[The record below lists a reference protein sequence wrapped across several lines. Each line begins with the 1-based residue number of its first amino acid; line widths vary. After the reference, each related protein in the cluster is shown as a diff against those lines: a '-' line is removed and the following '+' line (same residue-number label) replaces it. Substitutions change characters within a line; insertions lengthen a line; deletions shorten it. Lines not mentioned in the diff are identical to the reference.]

1 MRKISSLG
9 VAALCRKPG
18 VHRIDQG
25 LYVRVRGGAFWV
37 FRYSVAGRAH
47 ELGLGPVSAVTLA
60 EARAKALDLRRDL
73 IAGRDPLAERRREKS
88 ATFAE
93 VAADLIAAKAHGW
106 SNEKH
111 AWQWTRSLEM
121 FAYPALGRLD
131 VARITTAHVLL
142 ALKPIWTTKHETAIR
157 VRQRIEA
164 VLDAATARGLR
175 AGDNPARWKGHLDKI
190 LTAVPKA
197 ERVTHHPALPWRDIP
212 AFMSDLRSRDAIAA
226 RTLEFAILTAARTGE
241 VLGAKWSEV
250 DGLVWT
256 VPSSR
261 MKAKREH
268 RVPLSD
274 RAAALLR
281 DLPRESEWVFP
292 GRAGKPLSNMS
303 LLMLLRRM
311 GRGDIVA
318 HGFRST
324 FRDWA
329 AETTNFQSEV
339 VEMALAHA
347 IGNAVEAAYRRGD
360 LIERRREL
368 MGAWAKYC
376 GGINTVVTI
385 MRAKEAQQ

>member
-1 MRKISSLG
+1 MRKLSSLS

-18 VHRIDQG
+18 VHRIDRG
-25 LYVRVRGGAFWV
+25 LYVRVRDGGAYWV

-47 ELGLGPVSAVTLA
+47 ELGLGPVKEVPLT

-73 IAGRDPLAERRREKS
+73 LAGRDPMAERQREKHAS
-88 ATFAE
+88 FQE

-106 SNEKH
+106 RNAKH
-111 AWQWTRSLEM
+111 AWQWTRTLEM
-121 FAYPALGRLD
+121 FAYPTLGRLD
-131 VARITTAHVLL
+131 VAKISTAHVLA
-142 ALKPIWTTKHETAIR
+142 ALKPIWTEKHETAIR

-175 AGDNPARWKGHLDKI
+175 VGDNPARWKGHLDKI
-190 LTAVPKA
+190 LTSVPKS
-197 ERVTHHPALPWRDIP
+197 ERVTHHPALPWRVIP
-212 AFMSDLRSRDAIAA
+212 AFMSELRSRDAIAA
-226 RTLEFAILTAARTGE
+226 RALEFAILTAARTGE
-241 VLGAKWSEV
+241 VLGAKWSEI
-250 DGLVWT
+250 DGTVWT
-256 VPSSR
+256 VPASR

-274 RAAALLR
+274 RAAAVLR
-281 DLPRESEWVFP
+281 DLPREDDWVFP

-311 GRGDIVA
+311 GHGDIVA

-329 AETTNFQSEV
+329 AETTSFQSEV
-339 VEMALAHA
+339 VEMALAHS

-360 LIERRREL
+360 LMERRREL

-376 GGINTVVTI
+376 GGAGNVVTI
-385 MRAKEAQQ
+385 VRVKEA